1 MASDDHLHHWLDV
14 VAHQLPG
21 FKHLHSDLQGRDQGK
36 LTLGVQAP
44 ICQGGLFSERT
55 ICSGKKHLLPIE
67 RGHKA
72 LRRLWFP
79 LFLPK
84 GTVTSSLPFHFGWTQ
99 GLLNGRDLLQ
109 NRVEHFSVAVVPFC
123 LF

>member
-67 RGHKA
+67 RGPKA

-84 GTVTSSLPFHFGWTQ
+84 GTVTSSLPFHLGSVWVSFWDTGFTEWE
-99 GLLNGRDLLQ
+99 GL
-109 NRVEHFSVAVVPFC
+109 VTE
-123 LF
+123 